1 MTVPEAPPMVWHGWG
16 DPGRRSGLSPTAL
29 AMLTE
34 QLGLAEQSTPPVA
47 IDDVRMRPSALLPNV
62 QAELASAVGPDSV
75 RTDRDSRLLHA
86 GGKSYP
92 DLLRRRIGDAE
103 DAPDAVVLPGSHAEV
118 QRALDVCV
126 ANAVAV
132 VPFGGGTSVVGGV
145 EPLRG
150 RFSAV
155 IALDLSRLT
164 AMTGLDR
171 DSMTV
176 TLGAGLRGPQAEA
189 LLNLEGFTLGHF
201 PQSYEHASIGG
212 Y

>member
-34 QLGLAEQSTPPVA
+34 QLGLAEQSTLPVA

-62 QAELASAVGPDSV
+62 HAELVSAVGADSV
-75 RTDRDSRLLHA
+75 RTDRGSRLLHA

-92 DLLRRRIGDAE
+92 DLLRRRTGDAE

-118 QRALDVCV
+118 QRVLDVCV

-150 RFSAV
+150 RFAAL
-155 IALDLSRLT
+155 IALDLTRLDQLV
-164 AMTGLDR
+164 ALD
-171 DSMTV
+171 SESLT
-176 TLGAGLRGPQAEA
+176 
-189 LLNLEGFTLGHF
+189 
-201 PQSYEHASIGG
+201 
-212 Y
+212 